1 MRVSTWR
8 EMLGEFREV
17 VLQRSGVLDA
27 VVPPVIFVIVQMV
40 WGFRAAMWSALA
52 VALVIAVVRLFKGHS
67 ILYALGG
74 AGGVLLAIG
83 LTRLLGGEENFFLPS
98 LMTSALTVI
107 LCFASA
113 ILRRPLVAWTSFIAR
128 RWPREW
134 YWHPKVVP
142 AYTEVT
148 ILWGIYFLARL
159 GVQWYFYQVG
169 SAGRLAW
176 LNLILGWPATV
187 VLLVISYLY
196 GTWRLREL
204 GGPSVEEFKA
214 GQEPPWESQR
224 RGF

>member
-1 MRVSTWR
+1 MSTWN
-8 EMLGEFREV
+8 ELLGEFREV
-17 VLQRSGVLDA
+17 VLGRGGVLDTVA
-27 VVPPVIFVIVQMV
+27 PPVVFVIVQAL

-52 VALVIAVVRLFKGHS
+52 VALVIAILRLFRGHNV
-67 ILYALGG
+67 LYALGG

-83 LTRLLGGEENFFLPS
+83 LTRLLGGEESFFLPG
-98 LMTSALTVI
+98 LMTSALTVF

-113 ILRRPLVAWTSFIAR
+113 IVRRPLVAWTSFIAR

-142 AYTEVT
+142 AYSEVT
-148 ILWGIYFLARL
+148 IFWGIYFLARL
-159 GVQWYFYQVG
+159 GAQWYFYQAG

-176 LNLILGWPATV
+176 LNLILGWPATII
-187 VLLVISYLY
+187 LLMLSYLY
-196 GTWRLREL
+196 GTWRLRKL
-204 GGPSVEEFKA
+204 GGPSVEEFKT